1 MSEQLK
7 PSSETLSPDPET
19 SYGLNTLTEMADKFD
34 PEAAARRVEAVKQAN
49 TNLSPE
55 DPASNTSPE
64 TITSGAGPEA
74 TSFEPVPE
82 EPNPSDSSEQ
92 SAINAPNLIDL
103 AAFEQE
109 RKEPTPEEAADE
121 YLSLLDELS
130 QGFTNPYYSNER
142 QGQHHY
148 APNITTDLGK
158 KYSKNPHYRWQG
170 YAGTEAGDTDGTML
184 RIASADNILKN
195 EILWREDGAKN
206 AEKLEQT
213 KSELATLD
221 EDYSKKSAFAKF
233 FGKRKYNKQRA
244 QLENTISSISYQTAK
259 HNKNIAQ
266 ELAISYNNQGDYAGN
281 PQSAEAENES
291 RNRQFFGLDDP
302 ERAAKVE
309 RAIALRQKYEAIWK
323 SQQPSSPEKPAP
335 FQQSAT
341 PQELAPEPTP
351 AENQP
356 ESPAPKTDDQ
366 PQTPE
371 YPLAA

>member
-1 MSEQLK
+1 MPEQLK
-7 PSSETLSPDPET
+7 PSTETSLPDSETSH
-19 SYGLNTLTEMADKFD
+19 GLNALTEMANKFD
-34 PEAAARRVEAVKQAN
+34 PEAAAQRVEAVRQAN
-49 TNLSPE
+49 AN
-55 DPASNTSPE
+55 A
-64 TITSGAGPEA
+64 APEA
-74 TSFEPVPE
+74 TLETTTFIPE
-82 EPNPSDSSEQ
+82 TALTPEAQNPENPAEQPALDS
-92 SAINAPNLIDL
+92 PKFTGL
-103 AAFEQE
+103 AVIEQE

-148 APNITTDLGK
+148 APNITTDLGR

-221 EDYSKKSAFAKF
+221 ENYSKKSIFGKF

-259 HNKNIAQ
+259 HNKNIAG
-266 ELAISYNNQGDYAGN
+266 ELAISYNRQGNYAGN
-281 PQSAEAENES
+281 PQTAEAENES

-309 RAIALRQKYEAIWK
+309 RAITLRQKYESIWK
-323 SQQPSSPEKPAP
+323 NQQTSSSEKPSPASSEEP
-335 FQQSAT
+335 SAA
-341 PQELAPEPTP
+341 APETASDEPI
-351 AENQP
+351 E
-356 ESPAPKTDDQ
+356 E
-366 PQTPE
+366 TPE
-371 YPLAA
+371 QPLAA

>member
-7 PSSETLSPDPET
+7 PSTETLSPDPET
-19 SYGLNTLTEMADKFD
+19 SHGLNALAEMADKFD
-34 PEAAARRVEAVKQAN
+34 PEAAARRVEAAKQAN
-49 TNLSPE
+49 TDLSPE
-55 DPASNTSPE
+55 PSEPNPE
-64 TITSGAGPEA
+64 T
-74 TSFEPVPE
+74 TSFEPIPE

-92 SAINAPNLIDL
+92 SAINAPKFIDL

-170 YAGTEAGDTDGTML
+170 YAGTEAGATDGTML

-195 EILWREDGAKN
+195 EILWREEGSKIDN
-206 AEKLEQT
+206 QLEQT
-213 KSELATLD
+213 RSELTALD
-221 EDYSKKSAFAKF
+221 ESYSKKSPFAKL

-244 QLENTISSISYQTAK
+244 QLENTLSSLSHSTTSYDR
-259 HNKNIAQ
+259 NIAQ
-266 ELAISYNNQGDYAGN
+266 ELAISYNSQGDYAGN
-281 PQSAEAENES
+281 PRTADTQNEA

-309 RAIALRQKYEAIWK
+309 RAIALRQKYETIWK
-323 SQQPSSPEKPAP
+323 NQQTSSSEKPAP
-335 FQQSAT
+335 FQQPAT
-341 PQELAPEPTP
+341 SQKPASEPSPAANKPENPSYGT
-351 AENQP
+351 NQP
-356 ESPAPKTDDQ
+356 ESPSPKTDDQ
-366 PQTPE
+366 LQTPE

>member
-7 PSSETLSPDPET
+7 PSTETLSPDPET
-19 SYGLNTLTEMADKFD
+19 SHGLNALAEMADKFD
-34 PEAAARRVEAVKQAN
+34 PEAAARRVEAAKQAN
-49 TNLSPE
+49 TDLSPE
-55 DPASNTSPE
+55 PSEPN
-64 TITSGAGPEA
+64 PEA

-92 SAINAPNLIDL
+92 PAINAPKFIDL
-103 AAFEQE
+103 AAFERE
-109 RKEPTPEEAADE
+109 RKEPTPKEAADE

-170 YAGTEAGDTDGTML
+170 YAGTEAGATDGTML

-195 EILWREDGAKN
+195 KILWREDGAKN

-213 KSELATLD
+213 KSALTALD
-221 EDYSKKSAFAKF
+221 EDYSKKSPFAKF

-244 QLENTISSISYQTAK
+244 QLENTISSINYQTTK

-266 ELAISYNNQGDYAGN
+266 ELAISYNDRGDYAGT
-281 PQSAEAENES
+281 PRTAAEQNEA
-291 RNRQFFGLDDP
+291 RNRQFFGFDDP
-302 ERAAKVE
+302 KRAAKVE

-335 FQQSAT
+335 FQQPAT
-341 PQELAPEPTP
+341 SQEPASEPSPAANKPENPSDGT
-351 AENQP
+351 NQP
-356 ESPAPKTDDQ
+356 ESPSPETNDQ

>member
-7 PSSETLSPDPET
+7 PSTEILSPDPET
-19 SYGLNTLTEMADKFD
+19 SHGLNALTEMADKFD
-34 PEAAARRVEAVKQAN
+34 PEAAAQRVEAAKQAN
-49 TNLSPE
+49 ANLSPE
-55 DPASNTSPE
+55 PSRHN
-64 TITSGAGPEA
+64 PEA
-74 TSFEPVPE
+74 TSFEPIPE

-92 SAINAPNLIDL
+92 SAINAPKSIDL

-148 APNITTDLGK
+148 APNITTD
-158 KYSKNPHYRWQG
+158 
-170 YAGTEAGDTDGTML
+170 GTML
-184 RIASADNILKN
+184 RIASADSILKN
-195 EILWREDGAKN
+195 EILWREEGSKIDN
-206 AEKLEQT
+206 QLEQT
-213 KSELATLD
+213 RSELTALD
-221 EDYSKKSAFAKF
+221 ESYSKKSPFAKL

-244 QLENTISSISYQTAK
+244 QLENTLSSLSHSTTSYGRS
-259 HNKNIAQ
+259 IAQ
-266 ELAISYNNQGDYAGN
+266 ELAISYNSQGDYAGN
-281 PQSAEAENES
+281 PRTADAQNES

-309 RAIALRQKYEAIWK
+309 RAITLRQKYEAVWK
-323 SQQPSSPEKPAP
+323 TQPSSSPEKPAP
-335 FQQSAT
+335 FQQPAT
-341 PQELAPEPTP
+341 SQKPASEPSPAANKPENPSYG
-351 AENQP
+351 ANQP
-356 ESPAPKTDDQ
+356 ESPSPKTDDQ